1 MTRASWAERKVDAV
15 DWADRDVIK
24 VLSATLGLTADEAHI
39 LAQNDEFFALTMRIR
54 AEHKR
59 AVRVVKKE
67 IKWQAA
73 RIAEEQQAH
82 NADGEAIHNYA
93 LLVVHDIL
101 AALQKGRT

>member
-1 MTRASWAERKVDAV
+1 MTRQGWAERKVDAV

-54 AEHKR
+54 AEHRR
-59 AVRVVKKE
+59 AVRVVTAE
-67 IKWQAA
+67 IK
-73 RIAEEQQAH
+73 RVKL
-82 NADGEAIHNYA
+82 DRHNYS
-93 LLVVHDIL
+93 VVTRAEMTKCLDRLL

>member
-1 MTRASWAERKVDAV
+1 MTRQGWAERKVDAV

-54 AEHKR
+54 AEHRR
-59 AVRVVKKE
+59 AVRAVKRE
-67 IKWQAA
+67 LDTCVRQRESETDVIQRDRLGGAMLA
-73 RIAEEQQAH
+73 CS
-82 NADGEAIHNYA
+82 N
-93 LLVVHDIL
+93 IL

>member
-1 MTRASWAERKVDAV
+1 MDAV

-54 AEHKR
+54 AEHRR
-59 AVRVVKKE
+59 AVRVVKAEYDRSWKKE
-67 IKWQAA
+67 YVNEAYREGRLNA
-73 RIAEEQQAH
+73 IA
-82 NADGEAIHNYA
+82 
-93 LLVVHDIL
+93 DIL